1 MINKTSFLRNA
12 LWAGFFA
19 AFIIPI
25 IVFIFFTPYYDRS
38 EQYIYPLGHDQ
49 KTIFQQKNVKLIKQS
64 IFSEGKNLAKVTI
77 QARFPLKNIT
87 LSLAD
92 SGGNIIRNKTKPR
105 TMNDAIIWEFNPIED
120 SLDQL
125 YYLTIKMPDNN
136 QKNIRLELLPT
147 AQKEY
152 FVQINNEAIDGKA
165 LSFFT
170 ESKFAS
176 PQEKIQMLHQR
187 SMTHKPIFIKL
198 LFFPALLVF
207 SILLTVGFA
216 NVISSDY
223 FQNNKS

>member
-207 SILLTVGFA
+207 SILLIMGFA
-216 NVISSDY
+216 NIISSAY

>member
-12 LWAGFFA
+12 LWAGFLA
-19 AFIIPI
+19 TFIIPI

-38 EQYIYPLGHDQ
+38 EQYFYPPGYSRNIVFQ
-49 KTIFQQKNVKLIKQS
+49 KDNVRLIRQP
-64 IFSEGKNLAKVTI
+64 IFSTGKNLAKITI
-77 QARFPLKNIT
+77 QARLPRKNT
-87 LSLAD
+87 TFSLAD
-92 SGGNIIRNKTKPR
+92 SEGNIIRSETKPR
-105 TMNDAIIWEFNPIED
+105 AANNAIIWKFNPIED
-120 SLDQL
+120 SSHQI
-125 YYLTIKMPDNN
+125 YYLTIEIPDDV

-187 SMTHKPIFIKL
+187 SMTYKPIFIKL

-207 SILLTVGFA
+207 SILLIMGFA
-216 NVISSDY
+216 NIISSAY

>member
-1 MINKTSFLRNA
+1 MIDKTSFLRNA

-19 AFIIPI
+19 TFIIPA

-187 SMTHKPIFIKL
+187 SMTYKPIFIKL

-207 SILLTVGFA
+207 SILLIMGFA
-216 NVISSDY
+216 NIISSAY